1 MKLTKHPSS
10 IIFALIIL
18 AGSVLPGQNLPSIPL
33 WNIDKL
39 VHISFYAV
47 FAFLL
52 IYEYQRY
59 RPWSFRSH
67 IVMTIAICG
76 GYGLF
81 IEYIQ
86 GNFIANRF
94 FDVYDLIAN
103 IIGVFVGLAAYSL
116 FNKSRA

>member
-1 MKLTKHPSS
+1 
-10 IIFALIIL
+10 
-18 AGSVLPGQNLPSIPL
+18 
-33 WNIDKL
+33 
-39 VHISFYAV
+39 
-47 FAFLL
+47 
-52 IYEYQRY
+52 
-59 RPWSFRSH
+59 
-67 IVMTIAICG
+67 MTIAICG